1 VRGGDR
7 FFVQRWPNFLVN
19 RSCQQTRARGHG
31 NLAQQ
36 TLEIVVSGCDSPE
49 QAETAFRR
57 EIVKLI
63 EVKTNGLV
71 ADASTR

>member
-1 VRGGDR
+1 VLLGPR
-7 FFVQRWPNFLVN
+7 
-19 RSCQQTRARGHG
+19 

-63 EVKTNGLV
+63 AVKTNGLV